1 MNLRD
6 ETRRERSGASIQE
19 TKQSALL
26 TDGTQITMFH
36 LYEHHDFMNDFRT
49 KMRTN
54 NEILGMKESAGN
66 LKELHNT

>member
-6 ETRRERSGASIQE
+6 ETRRERSGASIHE
-19 TKQSALL
+19 TKQSVQL

-36 LYEHHDFMNDFRT
+36 LYEHHDFRT